1 MAASYHEARTL
12 SDPRPRAVLVDVGF
26 TLTFWDGERIAAHA
40 AEAGVVVEA
49 AAIERAE
56 ILIRTE
62 TRELEGVPLRTHD
75 DGGKRYLDAVFARA
89 LRLAGA
95 AGDDATLGRAAAHV
109 HAQHLRS
116 NVWRRIGAG
125 NRDALERLRGAGLRL
140 AVVSNSEGTIDAMLR
155 EVGLRDHFETI
166 VDSAIVGSVKP
177 DARIF
182 RIALERLDLP
192 PGDVVMIGDLPTAD
206 VFGPRALGIRAAL
219 VDPHD
224 LHPWVPAP
232 RFRDLGAFT
241 TALLETWRK

>member
-1 MAASYHEARTL
+1 MVASYHEARTL

-26 TLTFWDGERIAAHA
+26 TLTFWDGARIAEHA
-40 AEAGVVVEA
+40 AAAGVTVEPE
-49 AAIERAE
+49 AIERAE
-56 ILIRTE
+56 TLIRTE

-75 DGGKRYLDAVFARA
+75 DGGRRYLDGVFARA

-95 AGDDATLGRAAAHV
+95 AGDDATLARAAAHV

-116 NVWRRIGAG
+116 NVWRRVGAG
-125 NRDALERLRGAGLRL
+125 NRDALERLRAAGYRL
-140 AVVSNSEGTIDAMLR
+140 AIVSNSEGTIDAMLT
-155 EVGLRDHFETI
+155 EVGLRGYFETV
-166 VDSAIVGSVKP
+166 VDSAVVGSVKP

-192 PGDVVMIGDLPTAD
+192 PTDVVMVGDLPTAD

-224 LHPWVPAP
+224 LHPWIPAP
-232 RFRDLGAFT
+232 RFKDLGAFAA
-241 TALLETWRK
+241 ALAK

>member
-1 MAASYHEARTL
+1 MSASYHEARTL

-26 TLTFWDGERIAAHA
+26 TLTFWDGARIARDA
-40 AEAGVVVEA
+40 AAAGVTVEPA
-49 AAIERAE
+49 AVERAE
-56 ILIRTE
+56 ILIRGE

-95 AGDDATLGRAAAHV
+95 SGDDGTLARAAAFI

-116 NVWRRIGAG
+116 NVWRRVGLG
-125 NRDALERLRGAGLRL
+125 NREALERLCGAGLRL
-140 AVVSNSEGTIDAMLR
+140 AVVSNSEGTIDAMLG
-155 EVGLRDHFETI
+155 EVGLRPYFETI
-166 VDSAIVGSVKP
+166 VDSAVVGSVKP

-182 RIALERLDLP
+182 QIALERLDLP
-192 PGDVVMIGDLPTAD
+192 PQDVVMVGDLPTAD

-224 LHPWVPAP
+224 FHAWVPAP
-232 RFRDLGAFT
+232 RFKDLGAFAE
-241 TALLETWRK
+241 ALVQR

>member
-1 MAASYHEARTL
+1 MSASYHEAQPTF
-12 SDPRPRAVLVDVGF
+12 SPRPRAVLVDVGF

-40 AEAGVVVEA
+40 AAAGVEVTPA
-49 AAIERAE
+49 SIELAE
-56 ILIRTE
+56 KLIRIE
-62 TRELEGVPLRTHD
+62 TRELQGRTLRTHD

-95 AGDDATLGRAAAHV
+95 LGDDATLDRVAAHI

-116 NVWRRIGAG
+116 NVWRRVGAG
-125 NRDALERLRGAGLRL
+125 NREALERLRAAGFRL
-140 AVVSNSEGTIDAMLR
+140 AIVSNSEGTIDAMLT
-155 EVGLRDHFETI
+155 EVGLRSYFETV

-182 RIALERLDLP
+182 QIALERLALEP
-192 PGDVVMIGDLPTAD
+192 ADVLMIGDLPTAD

-224 LHPWVPAP
+224 IHAWVDVP
-232 RFRDLGAFT
+232 RFKDFSAFT
-241 TALLETWRK
+241 EALVNA

>member
-1 MAASYHEARTL
+1 
-12 SDPRPRAVLVDVGF
+12 VGF
-26 TLTFWDGERIAAHA
+26 TLTFWDGERIAQHA
-40 AEAGVVVEA
+40 AEGGVPVDA

-62 TRELEGVPLRTHD
+62 TREREGHPLRTHD
-75 DGGKRYLDAVFARA
+75 DGGKRYLAGVFARA

-95 AGDDATLGRAAAHV
+95 AGDDATLARAAAVIHER
-109 HAQHLRS
+109 HLRS
-116 NVWRRIGAG
+116 NVWRRVGVG
-125 NRDALERLRGAGLRL
+125 NRDALDRLRAAGFRL
-140 AVVSNSEGTIDAMLR
+140 AVVSNSEGTIDAMLT
-155 EVGLRDHFETI
+155 EVGLRGYFEHV

-182 RIALERLDLP
+182 QIALERLDLP
-192 PGDVVMIGDLPTAD
+192 PTDVLMVGDLPTAD

-232 RFRDLGAFT
+232 RFKDLSAFAA
-241 TALLETWRK
+241 ALELI